1 MSMSSTS
8 HAASSSGVVI
18 TAAAEPPPEKG
29 CCDHH
34 AALRR
39 APPVDVV
46 DSLLNLDRNVDH
58 VDVVKTEVQ
67 TDQVQTEE
75 TVQNG
80 EEYFGSGGEIGERI
94 LSREKI
100 SRHRRED
107 DAWIVVDGKV
117 YEVTNILDIHPGGP
131 ELILNYL
138 ALNDNAGN
146 AGLLMR
152 GKVDEDGHSHSKAAF
167 QMLQQFLVGSVEEQP
182 DGYVRE
188 HIMHGM
194 CFGDSH
200 VDMYMILL
208 VTESCSAHLDLAVEQ
223 HFEFS
228 RSLLDAASVHINFL
242 TQFHL
247 NTKSAKKKYRYD
259 VDLAKP
265 IVCQVG
271 YLGLDYDDWVHDP
284 VISRDTPR
292 LFESDFCEFFTRTK
306 WWVIPMLWVPV
317 ATAMIY
323 TAVVKERVPISRL
336 PILAA
341 GGILLWSCLEYLVH
355 LSLHTKTSS
364 FWGNTIHYVLHG
376 CHHKHPMDGSRLV
389 FPPLVVVPSLM
400 LVWTALGSWAAE
412 YPNKL
417 VIVAVGLIN
426 YVIYDLTHYF
436 LHFGTAFNSHTRQL
450 KRYHL
455 NHHFKDPTMGFGVT
469 CTVWDRV
476 FGTKPSMD

>member
-8 HAASSSGVVI
+8 HAASSSGFVI

-39 APPVDVV
+39 APLV

-94 LSREKI
+94 LSREEI

-117 YEVTNILDIHPGGP
+117 YEVTNFLEVHPGGP

-182 DGYVRE
+182 DGSDPVKCSSSPVR
-188 HIMHGM
+188 
-194 CFGDSH
+194 S
-200 VDMYMILL
+200 
-208 VTESCSAHLDLAVEQ
+208 ESKVG
-223 HFEFS
+223 
-228 RSLLDAASVHINFL
+228 
-242 TQFHL
+242 
-247 NTKSAKKKYRYD
+247 KKKYRYD
-259 VDLAKP
+259 VDLSKP
-265 IVCQVG
+265 SVCQVG
-271 YLGLDYDDWVHDP
+271 YLGLDYDEWVHDP
-284 VISRDTPR
+284 VISHDTR
-292 LFESDFCEFFTRTK
+292 RFFESDFSEFFTRTK
-306 WWVIPMLWVPV
+306 WWVIPMVWVPV

-336 PILAA
+336 PVLAV
-341 GGILLWSCLEYLVH
+341 GGILLWSCLEYL
-355 LSLHTKTSS
+355 LHRLFHIKTSS
-364 FWGNTIHYVLHG
+364 FWGNTIHYALHG
-376 CHHKHPMDGSRLV
+376 FHHKHPMDGSRLV
-389 FPPLVVVPSLM
+389 FPPLLAAPVLI
-400 LVWTALGSWAAE
+400 LVWTGLGSWAAE

-417 VIVAVGLIN
+417 VIVAVILIS
-426 YVIYDLTHYF
+426 YVVYDLTHYF

-469 CTVWDRV
+469 STVWDRV
-476 FGTKPSMD
+476 VGTKPSMD